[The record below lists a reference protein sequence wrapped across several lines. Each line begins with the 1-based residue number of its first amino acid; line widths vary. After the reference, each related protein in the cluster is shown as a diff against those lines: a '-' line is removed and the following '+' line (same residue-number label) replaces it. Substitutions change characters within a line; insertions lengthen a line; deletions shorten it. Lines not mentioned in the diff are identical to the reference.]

1 MANRTRLD
9 EVEAQK
15 PGDYQ
20 KSQTVLDAE
29 QAVKDY
35 QAQRP
40 GDYESSYQS
49 RIESVLDK
57 IENRKPFAYDFNADP
72 LYQSYKNSYTK
83 LGKDAAAN
91 ASANAAALTGG
102 YGNSY
107 AATAAAQANQQY
119 LNQLNNKIP
128 ELYQLAAERYDAEG
142 DEMYRTLSA
151 LQQQDETMYGRWQ
164 DRYDNWAQYLSYL
177 TSQADSAYQKDY
189 GEYEDKYDAWKQ
201 WRDYLY
207 GDYRDQIGDE
217 QWQKNFEESQRQFD
231 AQMALEQA
239 QFDFEKQKYADTQ
252 AAAAA
257 KAASRSGSSSSG
269 SSGGGSKAD
278 YNRWYKGLNSDEKK
292 TANKVFSS
300 AENVEGYIA
309 NASGH
314 GISAQD
320 AYNYT
325 KQAVNYGVISADELD
340 RMMTKYYGRR

>member
-102 YGNSY
+102 YGYSY
-107 AATAAAQANQQY
+107 AATAAAQANQQS
-119 LNQLNNKIP
+119 LNQLHN
-128 ELYQLAAERYDAEG
+128 
-142 DEMYRTLSA
+142 
-151 LQQQDETMYGRWQ
+151 
-164 DRYDNWAQYLSYL
+164 
-177 TSQADSAYQKDY
+177 
-189 GEYEDKYDAWKQ
+189 
-201 WRDYLY
+201 
-207 GDYRDQIGDE
+207 
-217 QWQKNFEESQRQFD
+217 
-231 AQMALEQA
+231 
-239 QFDFEKQKYADTQ
+239 
-252 AAAAA
+252 
-257 KAASRSGSSSSG
+257 
-269 SSGGGSKAD
+269 
-278 YNRWYKGLNSDEKK
+278 
-292 TANKVFSS
+292 
-300 AENVEGYIA
+300 
-309 NASGH
+309 
-314 GISAQD
+314 
-320 AYNYT
+320 
-325 KQAVNYGVISADELD
+325 
-340 RMMTKYYGRR
+340 